1 MHKHRCVV
9 NHSLHFIFQCIF
21 IELTIIT
28 HKYDV
33 SGHFFLN
40 DRDNLR
46 PVPSVKIAAN
56 YVLSIGANYER

>member
-1 MHKHRCVV
+1 M
-9 NHSLHFIFQCIF
+9 SF

-33 SGHFFLN
+33 SEHFFFN